1 MSKILSFIL
10 LSFFIVISL
19 KSYSQNDCPFA
30 PVQSKFDSLAY
41 ISANIPTDPANEE
54 GKMYLGQGY
63 IHRFSNDIRPAFIP
77 SNRASWAIAIAV
89 AWNLERN
96 MIQRVEYPNM
106 NYWMATVI
114 METELRCATGLKW
127 DDPSHVPDMY
137 NPNTVFLG
145 DHGGCFQI
153 EGPGSAWRY
162 LQAAYPKRFPISS
175 NTETN
180 SLLYSKLIEGVD
192 GFEVSALSKTFYDVY
207 TAQIFN
213 YNVGW
218 NFYQNIDLDQAQ
230 KDKKIH
236 IINKLQINEQMNV
249 LDIGCGWG
257 GMAIEIAKQKN
268 CEVTGISLSKNQI
281 QYCKEKAKE
290 LGLDNQVKFELI
302 DYREAK
308 GQYDRIYSVG
318 MFEHVGKKFYHTFF
332 KSMNNLLKDNGL
344 FLLHTIGVVD
354 KPTPPN
360 KFINKYIFP
369 GGICPSFSQ
378 IITPIE
384 KTGLIVADTETLIR
398 HYDKTL
404 ESWLERFLNKKN
416 IVKDLFDEK
425 FVKMWEFYLASCAAA
440 FRYRDLVVF
449 QLQIVK
455 NFQSA
460 HRTRDYIYS

>member
-1 MSKILSFIL
+1 MILARIFSRIYKEGGIIL
-10 LSFFIVISL
+10 IDAKGQKYICGNPRKENPITLKLLKDNLQWKLLIDPELEFPEAYMRNEIIIENASL
-19 KSYSQNDCPFA
+19 KDFLMDLIKNLGRNEVSTA
-30 PVQSKFDSLAY
+30 SLITKKIY
-41 ISANIPTDPANEE
+41 
-54 GKMYLGQGY
+54 Q
-63 IHRFSNDIRPAFIP
+63 
-77 SNRASWAIAIAV
+77 
-89 AWNLERN
+89 
-96 MIQRVEYPNM
+96 
-106 NYWMATVI
+106 
-114 METELRCATGLKW
+114 
-127 DDPSHVPDMY
+127 
-137 NPNTVFLG
+137 
-145 DHGGCFQI
+145 
-153 EGPGSAWRY
+153 AWRY
-162 LQAAYPKRFPISS
+162 L
-175 NTETN
+175 TN
-180 SLLYSKLIEGVD
+180 FNLPGKSRKNIEHHYDIGGKKGEKLYDIFLDTKHRLYSCADWKDDTKTLEDAQQNKIEHIV
-192 GFEVSALSKTFYDVY
+192 
-207 TAQIFN
+207 
-213 YNVGW
+213 
-218 NFYQNIDLDQAQ
+218 
-230 KDKKIH
+230 KK
-236 IINKLQINEQMNV
+236 
-249 LDIGCGWG
+249 LDIKEGSKVLEVGCGWG
-257 GMAIEIAKQKN
+257 GMALEIAKQKK

-332 KSMNNLLKDNGL
+332 KSMNNLLKEDGL

-378 IITPIE
+378 IIKPIE

-416 IVKDLFDEK
+416 MVRDLFDEK